1 MIFEYADKYISGVL
15 TILPKNSVNFKDE
28 LANYAFSEKQSLK
41 LASIMGLDKRR
52 VAIPGTCSSDL
63 CLAGLLYLI
72 DKKLLDRDEIDALLF
87 VSQTPDYQMPP
98 TSNLLHGKLGLSSN
112 VVCLDINQG
121 CAGFI
126 VGLIQAFQLLD
137 QKKVN
142 QVVLLN
148 VDVLSPKVSPDD
160 RNSAPL
166 IGDAA
171 SITIIKKNNGLNAA
185 IIASLKMDG
194 KGAMALNIPA
204 GLARMP
210 YSPETEVMYRD
221 DSGNSRS
228 LNHLVMHGDQV
239 FNFVM
244 NSVPPLV
251 REILEESGETIDSI
265 DKFIFHQ
272 PNKFMLEKLADE
284 LSIEYAKLPSN
295 TVGLYGNSSGATI
308 PVTLVHNF
316 SKQLLSETMKICFCG
331 FGVGLAWGATILNV
345 GKLDFCEMLEV

>member
-1 MIFEYADKYISGVL
+1 MIFEHADKYISGVL
-15 TILPKNSVNFKDE
+15 TVLPKTSVYFKNE

-41 LASIMGLDKRR
+41 LANIMGLDQRR
-52 VAIPGTCSSDL
+52 VVNPGICSSDL
-63 CLAGLLYLI
+63 CLTGLTYLI
-72 DKKLLDRDEIDALLF
+72 ENKLLDGNEIDALLF

-98 TSNLLHGKLGLSSN
+98 TSNLLHGKLGLSSD

-121 CAGFI
+121 CAGYI
-126 VGLIQAFQLLD
+126 VGLMQAFQLLD
-137 QKKVN
+137 QKKIN

-148 VDVLSPKVSPDD
+148 ADVLSPKVSPSD

-171 SITIIKKNNGLNAA
+171 SITIIKKNNGLNAE
-185 IIASLKMDG
+185 IKSLLKMDG

-204 GLARMP
+204 GLARIP
-210 YSPETEVMYRD
+210 YSPETEVMHLD

-228 LNHLVMHGDQV
+228 LNHLVMQGDQV

-251 REILEESGETIDSI
+251 RELLAESGETIDSI

-284 LSIEYAKLPSN
+284 LDIEYCKIPSD

-316 SKQLLSETMKICFCG
+316 SSQLLSESMKICFCG
-331 FGVGLAWGATILNV
+331 FGVGLTWGATVMNV